1 MYALVDCNNFFCSV
15 ERVFC
20 PGLWHRPVCV
30 AGSNDGIIVAL
41 TQEAKALGLKRGD
54 AVFKVRDIV
63 ERHGVRVFSTN
74 MTLYAAM
81 SKRITSILRSM
92 VQRVESYSIDE
103 CFCYLD
109 GYDHVGSLEEY
120 MRTVAQRIA
129 LYTDIPVSVGIA
141 PTKTLAKVGSKF
153 AKKYKGYR
161 SVCMIDSEEKRRRAL
176 ELFDLADV
184 WGIGRQTLKKLNYY
198 GIHTTIDFADK
209 RESWVRSHF
218 NKPVVDTWRELNG
231 IPCID
236 TTEATER
243 QSICTSRSF
252 GQMVKDLDVLKES
265 VVTFASGCAIKLRGQ
280 GSMTKAVTV
289 FITTNR
295 FREDLPQ
302 YADSYT
308 EQLSMP
314 TADTL
319 EIVSAAIRALKH
331 IYREGYSYK
340 KSGVILS
347 DITRADCLQQDLFDE
362 VRNRPQ
368 RMALM
373 RAMDHINQSY
383 GVNTLCVGGNSAASS
398 WHNKCDHRSGNYLTD
413 IKGILQV
420 GHDMFGGLRKK

>member
-1 MYALVDCNNFFCSV
+1 
-15 ERVFC
+15 
-20 PGLWHRPVCV
+20 VCV

-63 ERHGVRVFSTN
+63 ERYGVRVFSTN

-153 AKKYKGYR
+153 AKRYKGYR

-231 IPCID
+231 IACID

-252 GQMVKDLDVLKES
+252 GQMVTDLDALKES

-280 GSMTKAVTV
+280 GSVTRAVTV
-289 FITTNR
+289 FVTTNR
-295 FREDLPQ
+295 FREDLNQYFPSASIRLDVAANSAQ
-302 YADSYT
+302 EIVGAALRGFHTIYRPGYLYKKAGVIVGDIVPADEIQGSLFGFDDCLRCRQDKLSAVMDAVNAAAVTSGNSLLRLAVQRQGHYADGIRSEFRSSLYST
-308 EQLSMP
+308 SL
-314 TADTL
+314 D
-319 EIVSAAIRALKH
+319 EIIK
-331 IYREGYSYK
+331 
-340 KSGVILS
+340 
-347 DITRADCLQQDLFDE
+347 
-362 VRNRPQ
+362 VR
-368 RMALM
+368 
-373 RAMDHINQSY
+373 
-383 GVNTLCVGGNSAASS
+383 
-398 WHNKCDHRSGNYLTD
+398 
-413 IKGILQV
+413 
-420 GHDMFGGLRKK
+420 

>member
-20 PGLWHRPVCV
+20 PGLWHKPVCV

-54 AVFKVRDIV
+54 AVFKVRNIV
-63 ERHGVRVFSTN
+63 ERHGVKVFSTN

-81 SKRITSILRSM
+81 SKRITSILRGA
-92 VQRVESYSIDE
+92 VQRVENYSIDE
-103 CFCYLD
+103 SFCYLD

-129 LYTDIPVSVGIA
+129 LYTDIPVNVGIA

-184 WGIGRQTLKKLNYY
+184 WGIGRQTLRKLNYY
-198 GIHTTIDFADK
+198 GVHTTIDFADK
-209 RESWVRSHF
+209 RESWVKSHF
-218 NKPVVDTWRELNG
+218 NLPVVNTWRELNG
-231 IPCID
+231 TPCID
-236 TTEATER
+236 TTEVVER
-243 QSICTSRSF
+243 QTICTSRSF
-252 GQMVKDLDVLKES
+252 GEMVANLDGLRWS
-265 VVTFASGCAIKLRGQ
+265 VVSFASSCAVKLRGQ
-280 GSMTKAVTV
+280 GSLTRAVTV
-289 FITTNR
+289 FVTTNR

-302 YADSYT
+302 YGGSHT
-308 EQLSMP
+308 EQLEIA

-319 EIVSAAIRALKH
+319 EIVNAAIRALKS
-331 IYREGYSYK
+331 IYREGYRYK
-340 KSGVILS
+340 KAGVILT
-347 DITRADCLQQDLFDE
+347 DISRADCIQQHLFDE
-362 VRNRPQ
+362 IRNRPQ

-373 RAMDHINQSY
+373 KAIDHINQSY
-383 GVNTLCVGGNSAASS
+383 GVNKIGLGTAGGTAQA
-398 WHNKCDHRSGNYLTD
+398 WHNRCENRSGNYLTD
-413 IKGILQV
+413 LEEV
-420 GHDMFGGLRKK
+420 LRV